1 MPQPTVSVIIIFLDP
16 GAGLLAEAVASV
28 RAQTFGDWEL
38 LLVDDGSSDASSGL
52 ARAEAAAE
60 PDRIRYLEHQGHAN
74 CGMSASRN
82 LGIRAAR
89 GRYLTFLDADDV
101 YLPDRLLHHVRILDA
116 HPEAALVFGRHQ
128 LWFSWQGSTLQT
140 DRPVRLGF
148 TPERIYAPPAVQVRL
163 LQSAGR
169 YNPGICTQTV
179 RRDVALAVGAF
190 EPEFR
195 GCYED
200 QVFMSKIFL
209 SYPVFVTERVDSCYR
224 QHDASCTAAAS
235 ESGEYRAGL
244 PHPARERYLRWLKAY
259 IEANG
264 LADLDLRQAL
274 ERELW
279 PYDKRWQY
287 NLAALPWDRM
297 RFELKRLKR
306 WLLRRLRSSVPSTTE
321 H

>member
-1 MPQPTVSVIIIFLDP
+1 MSVIIIFLDP
-16 GAGLLAEAVASV
+16 GAGFLAEAIASV
-28 RAQTFGDWEL
+28 RAQSFDDWEL

-60 PDRIRYLEHQGHAN
+60 PERIRYLEHQGHAN
-74 CGMSASRN
+74 RGMSASRN
-82 LGIRAAR
+82 LGVGAAL

-101 YLPDRLLHHVRILDA
+101 YLPGRLLHHVGILDA

-128 LWFSWQGSTLQT
+128 LWFSWQGATLQA

-148 TPERIYAPPAVQVRL
+148 IPERVYMPPAVQVRL
-163 LQSAGR
+163 LQSTGR
-169 YNPGICTQTV
+169 YNPGICTLTV
-179 RRDVALAVGAF
+179 RRDAALAVGAF

-209 SYPVFVTERVDSCYR
+209 RYPVFVTERVDSRYR
-224 QHDASCTAAAS
+224 QHDASCTATAA

-244 PHPARERYLRWLKAY
+244 PHPTRERYLRWLKAY
-259 IEANG
+259 IETHVPV
-264 LADLDLRQAL
+264 DPDLRQAL
-274 ERELW
+274 ERQLR

-287 NLAALPWDRM
+287 NLAALPWDRT

-306 WLLRRLRSSVPSTTE
+306 WLLRRLASSVASNAR

>member
-1 MPQPTVSVIIIFLDP
+1 MPRPTVSVIIIFLDP
-16 GAGLLAEAVASV
+16 GARFLAEAIASV
-28 RAQTFGDWEL
+28 RAQTFDDWEL
-38 LLVDDGSSDASSGL
+38 LLVDDGSSDASSEL
-52 ARAEAAAE
+52 ARAAAAAE

-74 CGMSASRN
+74 RGMSASRN
-82 LGIRAAR
+82 LGVSAAR

-101 YLPDRLLHHVRILDA
+101 YLPDRLLHHVGILDA

-128 LWFSWQGSTLQT
+128 LWFSWQGATLQA

-148 TPERIYAPPAVQVRL
+148 VPERVYAPPAVQVRL

-169 YNPGICTQTV
+169 YNPGICTLTV
-179 RRDVALAVGAF
+179 RRDAALAVGAF

-209 SYPVFVTERVDSCYR
+209 AYPVFVTERVDSLYR
-224 QHDASCTAAAS
+224 QHDASFTATAA

-244 PHPARERYLRWLKAY
+244 PHPTRERYLRWLEAH
-259 IEANG
+259 IEATG
-264 LADLDLRQAL
+264 KSDPELRQAL
-274 ERELW
+274 QRELW

-287 NLAALPWDRM
+287 NLAALPWHRL

-306 WLLRRLRSSVPSTTE
+306 RVLRRLASSLASTAGQ
-321 H
+321 